1 MVASVVGGTWVGL
14 GVFIVLTAGVVGW
27 WLHAGARSARRGQ
40 RPALTPPDERRI
52 LVIANETVGGQHARS
67 AILAR
72 SLDVREEVL
81 VVTPALNS
89 PLRHWVS
96 DEDGARAAAQER
108 LDTSLAQLA
117 EAGVQARG
125 EVGDGDP
132 LQAIEDAL
140 RTFGADEIIIST
152 HPEGRSNWLERG
164 IVEKARE
171 RFAVPITHVVVD
183 LDREETRL
191 VQQQLRAA
199 EEGQL
204 LAGLVRHGRVPDLRR
219 ASAVHQSRLARE
231 RALERRAEKVRLQLD
246 RREAGGAFGKG
257 RDAAVAT

>member
-1 MVASVVGGTWVGL
+1 M
-14 GVFIVLTAGVVGW
+14 
-27 WLHAGARSARRGQ
+27 
-40 RPALTPPDERRI
+40 I
-52 LVIANETVGGQHARS
+52 LEK
-67 AILAR
+67 

-89 PLRHWVS
+89 PLKHWVS
-96 DEDGARAAAQER
+96 DDDGARAAAQER
-108 LDTSLAQLA
+108 LDRSLAQLA

-164 IVEKARE
+164 VVENARE

-183 LDREETRL
+183 LEREPT
-191 VQQQLRAA
+191 
-199 EEGQL
+199 
-204 LAGLVRHGRVPDLRR
+204 
-219 ASAVHQSRLARE
+219 
-231 RALERRAEKVRLQLD
+231 
-246 RREAGGAFGKG
+246 
-257 RDAAVAT
+257 